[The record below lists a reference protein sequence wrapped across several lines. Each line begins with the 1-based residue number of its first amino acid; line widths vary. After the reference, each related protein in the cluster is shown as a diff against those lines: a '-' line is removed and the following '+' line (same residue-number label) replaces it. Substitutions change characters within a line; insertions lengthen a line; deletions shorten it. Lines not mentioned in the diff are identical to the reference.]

1 MKRRKLNRSRTSEG
15 LMIIGRKVMI
25 IVIGKVLSHSS
36 STRLL
41 GEAELVWLEISH
53 NATTPHQREY
63 PGRGLV
69 WVLGSAVNFTSTVDN
84 RRPSPIYINTL
95 LLSTVV
101 PFSPVMPADRLLG
114 TLLRSLQVYTD
125 QQDTPR

>member
-1 MKRRKLNRSRTSEG
+1 MRRRKLNSSRTSEG

-25 IVIGKVLSHSS
+25 AIGKVLSRSP
-36 STRLL
+36 STRLP
-41 GEAELVWLEISH
+41 GEAELVWLEMSH